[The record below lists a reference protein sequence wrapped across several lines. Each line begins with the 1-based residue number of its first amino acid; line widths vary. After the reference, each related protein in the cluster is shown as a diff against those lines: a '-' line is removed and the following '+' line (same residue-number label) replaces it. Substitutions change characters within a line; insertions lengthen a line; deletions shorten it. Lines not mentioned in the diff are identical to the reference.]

1 MRHDV
6 ATLAELGDFDAILDV
21 RSPAEF
27 AEDHVP
33 GALNVPVLDDEE
45 RARVGTLYK
54 QVSPFAARK
63 VGAALVARNIARHL
77 EAHFSE
83 YPRTWRPLVY
93 CWRGGK
99 RSGSMT
105 HVMREVGWD
114 AKQLDGGYKSFR
126 RGVIDDLEALPA
138 NLRFRVVC
146 GMTGSGKSRLLGV
159 LGRQGAQVLDLE
171 GLAAHRG
178 SVLGGLPAEP
188 QPSQK
193 AFETRL
199 WCALRALDPARPT
212 FVESE
217 SRRIGTVHLPEAFIT
232 KLRGSPC
239 LQLVTAP
246 VARVALLV
254 DEYAHFFD
262 DPDLLSS
269 KLEALTPLH
278 GKDTIRRWLDLVAG
292 RAWEPLVEE
301 LLVRHYDPTYL
312 RSMTANYEGF
322 GTASVVQVDAFT
334 PEAFDHAASQA
345 VASATGPA

>member
-1 MRHDV
+1 
-6 ATLAELGDFDAILDV
+6 
-21 RSPAEF
+21 
-27 AEDHVP
+27 
-33 GALNVPVLDDEE
+33 
-45 RARVGTLYK
+45 VGTLYK

-77 EAHFSE
+77 EAYFSE
-83 YPRTWRPLVY
+83 HPRSWRPLVY

-126 RGVIDDLEALPA
+126 RGVIDDLEVRPA
-138 NLRFRVVC
+138 SLRFRVVC

-159 LGRQGAQVLDLE
+159 LARQGAQVLDLE
-171 GLAAHRG
+171 ALAAHRG

-199 WCALRALDPARPT
+199 WGALRALDPARPT

-217 SRRIGTVHLPEAFIT
+217 SRRIGSVHLPEAFIT

-246 VARVALLV
+246 AARVALLI

-262 DPDLLSS
+262 DPDRLSH

-278 GKDTIRRWLDLVAG
+278 GKETIQRWLDRVAG
-292 RAWEPLVEE
+292 REWEPLVEE
-301 LLVRHYDPTYL
+301 LLVRHYDPSYL

-322 GTASVVQVDAFT
+322 GPAPVVPVNAFT
-334 PEAFDHAASQA
+334 PEAFEQAAAQTIA
-345 VASATGPA
+345 LEAGAA